1 MKTMKTSH
9 LLVSLLI
16 ALTAASAFGNQPKSE
31 SLEAYNA
38 RMAWYVD
45 SPYGMFI
52 HFGLYSQLGGEWQGE
67 PAPWCSLLPRMD
79 NSACNASSTTKT
91 SICPCCGWIK
101 GSIPV

>member
-1 MKTMKTSH
+1 MKTMKASH

-67 PAPWCSLLPRMD
+67 PAPWC
-79 NSACNASSTTKT
+79 
-91 SICPCCGWIK
+91 
-101 GSIPV
+101 